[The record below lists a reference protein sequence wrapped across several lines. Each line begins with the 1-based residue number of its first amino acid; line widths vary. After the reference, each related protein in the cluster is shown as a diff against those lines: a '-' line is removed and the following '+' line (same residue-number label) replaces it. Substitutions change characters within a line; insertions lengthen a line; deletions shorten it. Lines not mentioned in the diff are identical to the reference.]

1 MPIYDYHCSACEIGF
16 ESFLRTIDAP
26 KPACPQCGKKR
37 RVKRAI
43 GGYAFI
49 KDEATKMREMHP
61 KYAKMAD
68 AVWDKAAKSD
78 PLSKTRFGEMI
89 DSGRRLQDM
98 H

>member
-1 MPIYDYHCSACEIGF
+1 MPIYEYRCGACEIGF
-16 ESFLRTIDAP
+16 ESFQRTIDAP
-26 KPACPQCGKKR
+26 KPVCPQCGKKR

-61 KYAKMAD
+61 KYAKLAD
-68 AVWDKAAKSD
+68 AVWDNASKAD
-78 PLSKTRFGEMI
+78 PLSKTRFGHMI

-98 H
+98 S